1 MDPECGVRRSQC
13 ATRLHRQSWTAR
25 ARVPLRTAARA
36 APPGRKAA
44 VLNKKK
50 VFRVRQRKQTLQ
62 MMTTRSV
69 LDTRQGEPGVD
80 QCKIWDSIGQLRAK
94 LFGAIESYRSF
105 RHPHVIEAS
114 VRLDEHLNLCR
125 RCSHFPCSLVKEQ
138 QSM

>member
-1 MDPECGVRRSQC
+1 
-13 ATRLHRQSWTAR
+13 
-25 ARVPLRTAARA
+25 
-36 APPGRKAA
+36 
-44 VLNKKK
+44 
-50 VFRVRQRKQTLQ
+50 
-62 MMTTRSV
+62 
-69 LDTRQGEPGVD
+69 VD